1 MAHHAQ
7 GFISLGGSETLI
19 RQIAEDYTSAEIDPA
34 DSAMLGYAAKL
45 TREPWEITKQD
56 TDILREHGFDDRGI
70 HDITQV
76 AAYFNYVNRVA
87 DGLGVELEDYHEDK
101 WRE

>member
-1 MAHHAQ
+1 M
-7 GFISLGGSETLI
+7 
-19 RQIAEDYTSAEIDPA
+19 
-34 DSAMLGYAAKL
+34 AMLGYAAKL
-45 TREPWEITKQD
+45 TLEPWSIGKED
-56 TDILREHGFDDRGI
+56 TDVLREHGFDDRGI
-70 HDITQV
+70 HDIAQV